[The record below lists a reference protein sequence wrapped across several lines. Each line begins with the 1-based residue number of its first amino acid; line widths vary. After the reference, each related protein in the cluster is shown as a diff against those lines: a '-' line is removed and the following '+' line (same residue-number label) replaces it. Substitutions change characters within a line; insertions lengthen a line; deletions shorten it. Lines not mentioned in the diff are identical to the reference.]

1 MFYGYF
7 IIMFVSR
14 WFYKYKEVWRLF
26 ELRPA
31 VQEYDFRH
39 ENDGVGI
46 CGLDDEDWRLIEA
59 YLIVVEPFERA
70 TKVLGGDTYPA
81 AGMVVPMLDDLLHDL
96 EALPEKKSRE
106 EVVRLRRRRERG
118 EEGAREEPIWGEEG
132 EGRRLVMRVIDRF
145 NFRFPNQFKYKAPFN
160 ALCLLDPR
168 YLDIYCEADE
178 ELRSVMNVI
187 KEDTVYDEIK
197 MRERDADEQNNE
209 QAVQPSESSDRRA
222 QLIARKKARL
232 AAGVEVGVQGS
243 GQSGFET
250 KINKEV
256 CKLKCQIPVSKE
268 VNPLDWW
275 KVHSCEFPLLSLFMK
290 ANGAFQP
297 TSLASERLFN
307 KDKMLFGTTRQSLTE
322 EHGEGFIFLHDFLNK
337 RMAEGEYRIC
347 ETCPNPPKQG
357 SNYRRTCPQHNQ

>member
-1 MFYGYF
+1 M
-7 IIMFVSR
+7 
-14 WFYKYKEVWRLF
+14 
-26 ELRPA
+26 
-31 VQEYDFRH
+31 QEYDFRH

-59 YLIVVEPFERA
+59 YLIMVEPFERA

-96 EALPEKKSRE
+96 EALPEKKSRA
-106 EVVRLRRRRERG
+106 EVTRLRRRRERG

-145 NFRFPNQFKYKAPFN
+145 NVRFPNQFKYKAPFN

-178 ELRSVMNVI
+178 ELRSVVNVI

-209 QAVQPSESSDRRA
+209 QAVEPSETSDRRA

-232 AAGVEVGVQGS
+232 AAGAEVGVQGS

-250 KINKEV
+250 KIDKEV
-256 CKLKCQIPVSKE
+256 SKLRSQIPVSKE

-307 KDKMLFGTTRQSLTE
+307 KDKMLFGTTRQLLTE

-337 RMAEGEYRIC
+337 RMAEGEFRIC
-347 ETCPNPPKQG
+347 EDCPNPPKQG
-357 SNYRRTCPQHNQ
+357 ANYRTTCRQHNW